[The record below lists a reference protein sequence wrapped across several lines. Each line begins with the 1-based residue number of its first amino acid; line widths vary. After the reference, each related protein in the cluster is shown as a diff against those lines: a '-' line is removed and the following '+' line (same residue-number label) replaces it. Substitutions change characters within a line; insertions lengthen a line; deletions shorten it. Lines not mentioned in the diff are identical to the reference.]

1 MALDTEHA
9 SQWVVTVFLEDHDDQ
24 TRARARLTTGGTAA
38 GSGVEGVGHARRN
51 PRDRDVPEIGR
62 ELATARAL
70 SDLAHKLFEA
80 TVDDIAAVTHS
91 RVVIDS

>member
-1 MALDTEHA
+1 MAAGTEHA
-9 SQWVVTVFLEDHDDQ
+9 SKWAVTVYLEDHDEQ
-24 TRARARLTTGGTAA
+24 TRARARLETGQTAA
-38 GSGVEGVGHARRN
+38 GSVLEGVGHARRN

-80 TVDDIAAVTHS
+80 TVDDIAAITHS
-91 RVVIDS
+91 RVVISS